1 MSAPL
6 HSVQSPPG
14 SPRRKPPPQAV
25 RAYARSP
32 KSQSSGICR
41 LQINWRCSESRRDP
55 RTSSGVRS
63 RSRSCHAIRS
73 NASPIFSASTRLC
86 SYCCRTLTPPTSGS
100 DDRTMRRCLADGP
113 RSIECSRATSR
124 ICSSCGNTSTR
135 SAAEFRLHGRL
146 RYPALAVS
154 EVRWQPCFR
163 VISSRFPPIHL
174 FERVAGA
181 EDWEALYWLES
192 LTNPRLRDDVGEIEL
207 VPREDRIFGPGASV
221 IMAPFTHLNP
231 EGSRF
236 ADDTF
241 GAFYAAA
248 SLDTSI
254 AETRYHREIFLRATR
269 RAATRARHADAT
281 SVTSR
286 RAFTTFAGS
295 ETGCPT
301 SMTLTVTSRRKN
313 SRVA

>member
-1 MSAPL
+1 MA
-6 HSVQSPPG
+6 
-14 SPRRKPPPQAV
+14 
-25 RAYARSP
+25 
-32 KSQSSGICR
+32 
-41 LQINWRCSESRRDP
+41 
-55 RTSSGVRS
+55 
-63 RSRSCHAIRS
+63 
-73 NASPIFSASTRLC
+73 
-86 SYCCRTLTPPTSGS
+86 TP
-100 DDRTMRRCLADGP
+100 
-113 RSIECSRATSR
+113 
-124 ICSSCGNTSTR
+124 
-135 SAAEFRLHGRL
+135 
-146 RYPALAVS
+146 YPALAVS

-269 RAATRARHADAT
+269 ERALELDMRTYLCDVAASFHDIRGKRDRMPDIYDPDSYVASQKLAR
-281 SVTSR
+281 SLKL
-286 RAFTTFAGS
+286 AGS
-295 ETGCPT
+295 NGVVFDSVRHSGGQCLAVYRPRLVQNCRQGTHLRYVWDGERISQVYALRPIE
-301 SMTLTVTSRRKN
+301 
-313 SRVA
+313 

>member
-1 MSAPL
+1 MATPY
-6 HSVQSPPG
+6 PP
-14 SPRRKPPPQAV
+14 
-25 RAYARSP
+25 
-32 KSQSSGICR
+32 
-41 LQINWRCSESRRDP
+41 
-55 RTSSGVRS
+55 
-63 RSRSCHAIRS
+63 
-73 NASPIFSASTRLC
+73 
-86 SYCCRTLTPPTSGS
+86 
-100 DDRTMRRCLADGP
+100 
-113 RSIECSRATSR
+113 
-124 ICSSCGNTSTR
+124 
-135 SAAEFRLHGRL
+135 
-146 RYPALAVS
+146 LAVS

-174 FERVAGA
+174 FERVSGA

-269 RAATRARHADAT
+269 QPALELDMRTYLCDVAASFHDIRGKRDRMPDIYDPDSYVASQKLAR
-281 SVTSR
+281 SLKL
-286 RAFTTFAGS
+286 AGS
-295 ETGCPT
+295 NGVVFDSVRHSGGQCLAVYRPRLVQNCRQGTHLRYVWDGERI
-301 SMTLTVTSRRKN
+301 SQVYAL
-313 SRVA
+313 RVME

>member
-1 MSAPL
+1 MA
-6 HSVQSPPG
+6 
-14 SPRRKPPPQAV
+14 
-25 RAYARSP
+25 
-32 KSQSSGICR
+32 
-41 LQINWRCSESRRDP
+41 
-55 RTSSGVRS
+55 
-63 RSRSCHAIRS
+63 
-73 NASPIFSASTRLC
+73 
-86 SYCCRTLTPPTSGS
+86 TP
-100 DDRTMRRCLADGP
+100 
-113 RSIECSRATSR
+113 
-124 ICSSCGNTSTR
+124 
-135 SAAEFRLHGRL
+135 
-146 RYPALAVS
+146 YPALAVS

-269 RAATRARHADAT
+269 QRPLELDMRTYLCDVAASFHDIRGKRDRMPDIYDPDSYVASQKLAR
-281 SVTSR
+281 SLKL
-286 RAFTTFAGS
+286 AGS
-295 ETGCPT
+295 NGVVFDSVRHSGGQCLAVYRPRLIQNCRQGTHLRYVWDGQRINQVYALRAIE
-301 SMTLTVTSRRKN
+301 
-313 SRVA
+313 

>member
-1 MSAPL
+1 M
-6 HSVQSPPG
+6 
-14 SPRRKPPPQAV
+14 
-25 RAYARSP
+25 
-32 KSQSSGICR
+32 
-41 LQINWRCSESRRDP
+41 
-55 RTSSGVRS
+55 
-63 RSRSCHAIRS
+63 
-73 NASPIFSASTRLC
+73 
-86 SYCCRTLTPPTSGS
+86 
-100 DDRTMRRCLADGP
+100 
-113 RSIECSRATSR
+113 ATS
-124 ICSSCGNTSTR
+124 
-135 SAAEFRLHGRL
+135 
-146 RYPALAVS
+146 YPPLAVS

-174 FERVAGA
+174 FERVSGA

-269 RAATRARHADAT
+269 ERPLELDMRTYLCDVAASFHDIRGKRDRMPDIYDPDSYVASQKLAR
-281 SVTSR
+281 SLKL
-286 RAFTTFAGS
+286 AGS
-295 ETGCPT
+295 NGVVFDSVRHSGGQCLAVYRPRLVQNCRQGTHLRYVWDGERIGQVYA
-301 SMTLTVTSRRKN
+301 LR
-313 SRVA
+313 AIE

>member
-1 MSAPL
+1 MA
-6 HSVQSPPG
+6 
-14 SPRRKPPPQAV
+14 
-25 RAYARSP
+25 
-32 KSQSSGICR
+32 
-41 LQINWRCSESRRDP
+41 
-55 RTSSGVRS
+55 
-63 RSRSCHAIRS
+63 
-73 NASPIFSASTRLC
+73 
-86 SYCCRTLTPPTSGS
+86 TP
-100 DDRTMRRCLADGP
+100 
-113 RSIECSRATSR
+113 
-124 ICSSCGNTSTR
+124 
-135 SAAEFRLHGRL
+135 
-146 RYPALAVS
+146 YPALAVS

-269 RAATRARHADAT
+269 ERALELDMRTYLCDVAASFHDIRGKRDRMPDIYDPDSYVASQKLAR
-281 SVTSR
+281 SLKL
-286 RAFTTFAGS
+286 AGS
-295 ETGCPT
+295 NGVVFDSVRHSGGQCLAVYRPRLVQNCRQGTHLRYVWDGERISQVYALRPIG
-301 SMTLTVTSRRKN
+301 
-313 SRVA
+313 